1 MLGKNPYMQAYL
13 WKKKTG
19 AQYYDTWRYELEK
32 NVLPTV
38 EDFAYHWGF
47 QYRINKMHQ
56 EDFFHSFF

>member
-1 MLGKNPYMQAYL
+1 ME
-13 WKKKTG
+13 KKKTG
-19 AQYYDTWRYELEK
+19 AQYYDTWKFELEE

>member
-1 MLGKNPYMQAYL
+1 ME
-13 WKKKTG
+13 KKTG

-47 QYRINKMHQ
+47 QYRLNKMHQ
-56 EDFFHSFF
+56 EDFFFVFLIFLFFP